1 LLQDLRYFRVA
12 FRPISLQGDHISLQ
26 KFLSYLR
33 RIDGEALVG
42 FAGDTPIGG
51 EVDEDRLAGCERL
64 VERRFAEGPP
74 NQLTRLS
81 DESIRSS
88 RQQEHEDHRDDRQG
102 TRTRGGNRRPEG
114 SFDPCEDRDHKK
126 NRSQVEERVHALH
139 LAQDPHQPKQGGCQ

>member
-1 LLQDLRYFRVA
+1 RFVQCIQHSLRGDQLRQKHRLRLLGSTWIYEVHRHPGSAVLLQDLRYFRVA
-12 FRPISLQGDHISLQ
+12 FRPISLQGNHISLQ

-81 DESIRSS
+81 DESI
-88 RQQEHEDHRDDRQG
+88 
-102 TRTRGGNRRPEG
+102 
-114 SFDPCEDRDHKK
+114 
-126 NRSQVEERVHALH
+126 
-139 LAQDPHQPKQGGCQ
+139 